1 MAMGRRGAEQA
12 PLFVTHQQLRAVGG
26 HPFFEALERVLR
38 EAGFDAFVEA
48 QCARFYAAKMGRPSV
63 APGVYFRCLLVGYF
77 EGLDSER
84 GIAWRVAD
92 SLSLR
97 RFLGL
102 ALDTPPPDHSTLSRT
117 RRLLDLETH
126 GQVFTWVLG
135 VLATAGLVKG
145 QTVGV
150 DATTLEANAALRS
163 IVRRAD
169 GQSYEAFLTT
179 LAHAS
184 GIETP
189 TRAQLARLDRRRRK
203 KGANG
208 EWVNPHEPDAQI
220 TKMKDGRT
228 HLAHKQEQAVDLDTG
243 AVLAV
248 TLTGGAAGDTT
259 TLPTTLA
266 ATTANLATVRGAA
279 ANTATAARLAPR
291 LAGVVADKGYHSNA
305 GLVTLT
311 AAGHRS
317 YIAEP
322 DRGRRDWTDK
332 ATERAAVYANRRRI
346 RGRRGKALLRSR
358 GELLER
364 PFAHALETGA
374 MRRTHLRRHE
384 NILKR
389 LLVHVSGLN
398 LGLLMRTRFGVGTPR
413 GLQGR
418 ADLLTRL
425 VELLQ
430 RLWAVIVARCAR
442 RHRRGIALG
451 LRLALRRG
459 GRESAAGGTAPVAIA
474 AFTTGC

>member
-1 MAMGRRGAEQA
+1 MAMGRWGAEQA
-12 PLFVTHQQLRAVGG
+12 PLFVTHQQLRVVGG
-26 HPFFEALERVLR
+26 HPFYEALERVLQR
-38 EAGFDAFVEA
+38 AGFDAFVEA
-48 QCARFYAAKMGRPSV
+48 QCAAFYAAKMGRPSV

-77 EGLDSER
+77 EGIDSER

-102 ALDTPPPDHSTLSRT
+102 TLDTPPPDHSTLSRT

-135 VLATAGLVKG
+135 VLATAGLVRGK
-145 QTVGV
+145 TVGV

-163 IVRRAD
+163 IVRRED
-169 GQSYEAFLTT
+169 GQSYEAFLTA

-184 GIETP
+184 GIATP
-189 TRAQLARLDRRRRK
+189 TRAQLARLDRRRKK
-203 KGANG
+203 KGTNT
-208 EWVNPHEPDAQI
+208 EWVNPYEPEAQI

-248 TLTGGAAGDTT
+248 TLTGGAVGDTT

-266 ATTANLATVRGAA
+266 AATANLATVRADAA
-279 ANTATAARLAPR
+279 TATAARVAPR
-291 LAGVVADKGYHSNA
+291 LEGVVADKGYHSNA
-305 GLVTLT
+305 VVVALT
-311 AAGHRS
+311 AAAQRS

-322 DRGRRDWTDK
+322 ERGRRDWTDK
-332 ATERAAVYANRRRI
+332 PTERDAVYANRRRI

-374 MRRTHLRRHE
+374 MRRTHLRRHD

-418 ADLLTRL
+418 PNLRARL
-425 VELLQ
+425 VESLQ
-430 RLWAVIVARCAR
+430 RLWDAIAARCAR
-442 RHRRGIALG
+442 RNWRWIALG
-451 LRLALRRG
+451 WLRALRDARRKPAG
-459 GRESAAGGTAPVAIA
+459 GRAVPVAVS

>member
-12 PLFVTHQQLRAVGG
+12 PLFVTHQQLRAIGG
-26 HPFFEALERVLR
+26 HPFYEALERVLR
-38 EAGFDAFVEA
+38 TAGFDAFVA
-48 QCARFYAAKMGRPSV
+48 ARCAPFYAARMGRPSV
-63 APGVYFRCLLVGYF
+63 APGVYFRCLLIGYF

-102 ALDTPPPDHSTLSRT
+102 TLDTPPPDHSTLSRT

-163 IVRRAD
+163 IVRRED
-169 GQSYEAFLTT
+169 GQSYEGFLTA

-189 TRAQLARLDRRRRK
+189 TRAQLARLDRRRKK
-203 KGANG
+203 KGANA

-266 ATTANLATVRGAA
+266 ATTANLATVQAA
-279 ANTATAARLAPR
+279 APAAALAPR

-305 GLVTLT
+305 VLVALT
-311 AAGHRS
+311 AAGQRS

-322 DRGRRDWTDK
+322 DRGRRDWTDQP
-332 ATERAAVYANRRRI
+332 TERDAVYANRRRI
-346 RGRRGKALLRSR
+346 RGRRGKALLRAR

-364 PFAHALETGA
+364 PFAHALDTGG
-374 MRRTHLRRHE
+374 MRRTHLRHHA

-418 ADLLTRL
+418 PDLLRQL

-442 RHRRGIALG
+442 RDRRGIPLW
-451 LRLALRRG
+451 LRLARRRG
-459 GRESAAGGTAPVAIA
+459 WRAPAAGGAPPIAGA